1 MVKSSGMAKKKTLT
15 TTEEAT
21 EKAGTEV
28 RAEPETAKPCGH
40 NSLAQTDKGAV
51 CLLCGAGF
59 DYGHLRHDTPRVG

>member
-1 MVKSSGMAKKKTLT
+1 MAKKKTLKAEET
-15 TTEEAT
+15 KTEAAALPEA
-21 EKAGTEV
+21 AG
-28 RAEPETAKPCGH
+28 PCGH